1 VVTYWFVSDIT
12 RDAGRRAE
20 RIEQRLLD
28 LAYTTDAK
36 ITVSALAYFAPCSLE
51 AAASVLDDLA
61 ARDRVSMEIED
72 DGTVVYELRGRQK
85 LPPRDASLPRAP
97 ASWAA
102 PYVSGRGPL
111 ALQPRSASPLLAAI
125 LTAFLPGAGHLYA
138 GRVLAAIMWFL
149 VIGAGYVLLLPGLI
163 LHVFGMV
170 SAAAS
175 ARRIGEVSPRLLLT
189 PRIR

>member
-1 VVTYWFVSDIT
+1 VSDNI
-12 RDAGRRAE
+12 RDAANQAE

-51 AAASVLDDLA
+51 AAANVLDDLA

-85 LPPRDASLPRAP
+85 LPPRVAAP
-97 ASWAA
+97 ARPSVSWPAFA
-102 PYVSGRGPL
+102 VERSSR
-111 ALQPRSASPLLAAI
+111 ALQPRTASPLLAAI
-125 LTAFLPGAGHLYA
+125 LTAFVPGAGHLYA

-163 LHVFGMV
+163 LHVFAMV

-175 ARRIGEVSPRLLLT
+175 ARRVGEVSPRLLLT
-189 PRIR
+189 ARAP